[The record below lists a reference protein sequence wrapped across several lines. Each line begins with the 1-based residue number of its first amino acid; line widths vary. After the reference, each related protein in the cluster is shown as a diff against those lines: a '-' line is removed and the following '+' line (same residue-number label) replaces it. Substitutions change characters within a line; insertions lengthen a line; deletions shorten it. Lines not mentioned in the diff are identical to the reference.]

1 MWHGPSITAESPW
14 LRQGARPTVACCT
27 LVVVRTGAV
36 VGVSTVAW
44 GRVMIVLAVVTV
56 VTVAVVAVARVLVNP
71 AARPAPAVA
80 PLDTSEPV
88 PITSTSVQTAALAP
102 PPPGFPDLDGFTDVS
117 QDHDVSR
124 YYDLATFTSPTGL
137 QCAIWSSR
145 GDTAAFCFG
154 AIPGLDYP
162 ANQVYAGDYKA
173 YFDQNT
179 PPDTGK
185 LNGKPLAS
193 GEKVILGAGGKL
205 MGGDQITCGVQ
216 DVLVAC
222 IVIKGFRQNHG
233 DDTAQQHGFVLG
245 PQRSW
250 TF

>member
-1 MWHGPSITAESPW
+1 MSRIT
-14 LRQGARPTVACCT
+14 RG
-27 LVVVRTGAV
+27 RTM
-36 VGVSTVAW
+36 
-44 GRVMIVLAVVTV
+44 MILAVVTIA
-56 VTVAVVAVARVLVNP
+56 TAAVVAVAWILVNP
-71 AARPAPAVA
+71 GVGSTPPVA
-80 PLDTSEPV
+80 PVDTPEPI
-88 PITSTSVQTAALAP
+88 PTTSTSVQTAPLAP

-124 YYDLATFTSPTGL
+124 YYALATFTSPTGL
-137 QCAIWSSR
+137 QCAMWSSR

-154 AIPGLDYP
+154 AIPGMDHP
-162 ANQVYAGDYKA
+162 TNQVYAGDYKA
-173 YFDQNT
+173 YFDQST
-179 PPDTGK
+179 PPAADK

-193 GEKVILGAGGKL
+193 GEKVILGAGGTL

-222 IVIKGFRQNHG
+222 MVIKGFRQNHG
-233 DDTAQQHGFVLG
+233 DETAQRHGFVLD

>member
-1 MWHGPSITAESPW
+1 
-14 LRQGARPTVACCT
+14 
-27 LVVVRTGAV
+27 
-36 VGVSTVAW
+36 
-44 GRVMIVLAVVTV
+44 MIVLAVV
-56 VTVAVVAVARVLVNP
+56 AVVIAAVVVVARFLVNP
-71 AARPAPAVA
+71 VVGPKPAKPPV
-80 PLDTSEPV
+80 DTSGPV
-88 PITSTSVQTAALAP
+88 PVTSTSVPTAALAP
-102 PPPGFPDLDGFTDVS
+102 PPPGFLDLDGFTDVS
-117 QDHDVSR
+117 HEHDVSR
-124 YYDLATFTSPTGL
+124 HYALATFTSPTGL
-137 QCAIWSSR
+137 QCAMWSSR

-154 AIPGLDYP
+154 AIPGLDHP

-173 YFDQNT
+173 YFDQNR
-179 PPDTGK
+179 PPDTDK

-222 IVIKGFRQNHG
+222 MVIRGFRQNHG
-233 DDTAQQHGFVLG
+233 DDTAQRHGFVLD

>member
-1 MWHGPSITAESPW
+1 MLVLSIVTFM
-14 LRQGARPTVACCT
+14 T
-27 LVVVRTGAV
+27 AV
-36 VGVSTVAW
+36 V
-44 GRVMIVLAVVTV
+44 
-56 VTVAVVAVARVLVNP
+56 VAVVRIPVNP
-71 AARPAPAVA
+71 VVGPAPVVA
-80 PLDTSEPV
+80 PVDTSEPL
-88 PITSTSVQTAALAP
+88 PTTVQTAVLAP

-124 YYDLATFTSPTGL
+124 YYALATFTGPTGL
-137 QCAIWSSR
+137 QCAMWSSR
-145 GDTAAFCFG
+145 GDTAALCFG

-162 ANQVYAGDYKA
+162 ANEVYAGDYKA
-173 YFDQNT
+173 SFDQNT
-179 PPDTGK
+179 PPAADK

-216 DVLVAC
+216 DVVVAC
-222 IVIKGFRQNHG
+222 ILIRGFEQNHG
-233 DDTAQQHGFVLG
+233 DDTAQRHGFVLD